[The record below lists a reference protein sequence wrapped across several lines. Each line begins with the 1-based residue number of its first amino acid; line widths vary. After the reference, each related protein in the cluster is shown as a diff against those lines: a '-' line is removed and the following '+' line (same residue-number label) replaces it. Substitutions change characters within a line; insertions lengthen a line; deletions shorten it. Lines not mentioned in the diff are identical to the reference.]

1 MGRFA
6 TVHFPDLQTDKWARQ
21 QVRNM
26 STPLAM
32 LIESDAVTT
41 TTVLQP
47 FVRHYLGKL
56 VPEKDIHPGH
66 SHLS

>member
-1 MGRFA
+1 
-6 TVHFPDLQTDKWARQ
+6 
-21 QVRNM
+21 M